1 MPMFEGMSTIEKE
14 GLIVSLATLIC
25 ADAKVEVTVTLSIC
39 LLSTQKENL
48 DKLVKESG
56 NKIAPYWTAVFAAN
70 CNGKDILDLLAAPG
84 RVCEMSLSVGAGAA
98 AAPAAGAAA
107 TEAAPAA
114 EEKKEEEEE
123 EEDIDMSGGGLFGDD
138 DDDW

>member
-1 MPMFEGMSTIEKE
+1 MKE
-14 GLIVSLATLIC
+14 A
-25 ADAKVEVTVTLSIC
+25 
-39 LLSTQKENL
+39 
-48 DKLVKESG
+48 G

-98 AAPAAGAAA
+98 AA
-107 TEAAPAA
+107 EAAPAA

>member
-14 GLIVSLATLIC
+14 ELIVSLATLIC

-84 RVCEMSLSVGAGAA
+84 RVCEMSLSVGAG
-98 AAPAAGAAA
+98 PA
-107 TEAAPAA
+107 AAPAA

>member
-1 MPMFEGMSTIEKE
+1 MFEGMSTIEKE
-14 GLIVSLATLIC
+14 ELIVSLATLIC
-25 ADAKVEVTVTLSIC
+25 ADAKVEVT
-39 LLSTQKENL
+39 KENL

-70 CNGKDILDLLAAPG
+70 CNGKDILDLLAAP
-84 RVCEMSLSVGAGAA
+84 GAGAA

>member
-14 GLIVSLATLIC
+14 ELIVSLATLIC

-98 AAPAAGAAA
+98 A
-107 TEAAPAA
+107 

>member
-1 MPMFEGMSTIEKE
+1 M
-14 GLIVSLATLIC
+14 
-25 ADAKVEVTVTLSIC
+25 
-39 LLSTQKENL
+39 QKENL

-56 NKIAPYWTAVFAAN
+56 NKIAPYWSAVFAAN
-70 CNGKDILDLLAAPG
+70 CNGKDILDILAAPG
-84 RVCEMSLSVGAGAA
+84 RRQVVCISVGAGAA
-98 AAPAAGAAA
+98 TAPAAAAA
-107 TEAAPAA
+107 SEEAPAA

>member
-1 MPMFEGMSTIEKE
+1 M
-14 GLIVSLATLIC
+14 
-25 ADAKVEVTVTLSIC
+25 
-39 LLSTQKENL
+39 
-48 DKLVKESG
+48 VKESG
-56 NKIAPYWTAVFAAN
+56 NTIAPYWTAVFAAN

-84 RVCEMSLSVGAGAA
+84 RFYEVYLSVGAGAA